1 MAENLRITRIAV
13 QVVGVSMP
21 GNWDRPLG
29 YTGNKRY
36 VAVYWDCSVD
46 DVYITDG
53 LVGRSGGAWWL
64 YANLLDSDARQ
75 QISATLMACGVSDSL
90 NNWPL
95 GGHETYATHGLILDR
110 FEHSLW
116 VAQLSHISRSF
127 FLQHLS
133 AEEDIRTIAVSL
145 SREKDALYEDQSIRP
160 NIPCDCARGW
170 VLHSNYYLP
179 CPRCQRTGKIEVIPQ
194 VVTL

>member
-1 MAENLRITRIAV
+1 MAETTGITRIAV

-64 YANLLDSDARQ
+64 YANLVDHDARQ
-75 QISATLMACGVSDSL
+75 QISATLMACGVSDPL

-116 VAQLSHISRSF
+116 VAQLSNISRSLS
-127 FLQHLS
+127 LQHLS
-133 AEEDIRTIAVSL
+133 SGEDIGTITMSL
-145 SREKDALYEDQSIRP
+145 IREKDALYKDLVIRP

-170 VLHSNYYLP
+170 VLLSDYYMP
-179 CPRCQRTGKIEVIPQ
+179 CPRCQRSGKIEVIPE
-194 VVTL
+194 VVTF